1 MVSPIVGD
9 IVKSAYTFTAIGEF
23 KVGKY
28 VIHKGWEGVV
38 VLVNEH
44 EMLVQFQSLHCG
56 MGCGQV
62 LNVWI
67 DVMHCDRIVITKR
80 HLFGKKTI
88 LGRKDLK
95 LRRDCPTM
103 RLRYIFSL
111 QKAFLRVA
119 QWVDKKVTM
128 KYTLSSVCSLGER
141 HMIATPKSKRIRLS
155 VDWQDR

>member
-62 LNVWI
+62 LNVWM
-67 DVMHCDRIVITKR
+67 DVMHSDRLVIAKR
-80 HLFGKKTI
+80 YQSGKKNR
-88 LGRKDLK
+88 LSRKDLK
-95 LRRDCPTM
+95 LRRNCPTM

-111 QKAFLRVA
+111 QKAFKNVA
-119 QWVDKKVTM
+119 LWVDKKVTM
-128 KYTLSSVCSLGER
+128 KYALSPGCYLDER
-141 HMIATPKSKRIRLS
+141 HMFATPKSKRIRLS
-155 VDWQDR
+155 LDGQDR